1 VITKTQSIQAGSPQ
15 RFTAQFSGVSRP
27 ELFGGNAMKT
37 QAQQNYAA
45 KRFDPRWQKKRLE
58 IMQRDEFK
66 CTECND
72 EKSTLNVHHR
82 YYVKNREVW
91 DYPAFSLVTLCEG
104 CHSTAHPKLADDE
117 ESAMSEWEAGIG
129 ILAEGK
135 DWPADF
141 WRLGELLA
149 IDFGVNLKGLISFL
163 EKQIADHKANKAE
176 ALP

>member
-1 VITKTQSIQAGSPQ
+1 
-15 RFTAQFSGVSRP
+15 
-27 ELFGGNAMKT
+27 MKT

-82 YYVKNREVW
+82 YYVKNRDVW

-104 CHSTAHPKLADDE
+104 CHSTAHTKLADDE
-117 ESAMSEWEAGIG
+117 ESTMSEWEAGIG

-163 EKQIADHKANKAE
+163 EKQIADHKANKDKVE

>member
-1 VITKTQSIQAGSPQ
+1 
-15 RFTAQFSGVSRP
+15 
-27 ELFGGNAMKT
+27 MKT
-37 QAQQNYAA
+37 QARQNYAA
-45 KRFDPRWQKKRLE
+45 ERLDPRWQKKRLE

-66 CTECND
+66 CTECGD

-82 YYVKNREVW
+82 YYVKNRDVW

-104 CHSTAHPKLADDE
+104 CHSTAHTKLADDE
-117 ESAMSEWEAGIG
+117 ESTMSEWEAGIG

-163 EKQIADHKANKAE
+163 EKQIADHKANKDKVE

>member
-1 VITKTQSIQAGSPQ
+1 
-15 RFTAQFSGVSRP
+15 
-27 ELFGGNAMKT
+27 MKT

-45 KRFDPRWQKKRLE
+45 ERLDPRWQKKRLE

-163 EKQIADHKANKAE
+163 EKQIADHKESKAE
-176 ALP
+176 APRSDEIAL

>member
-1 VITKTQSIQAGSPQ
+1 
-15 RFTAQFSGVSRP
+15 
-27 ELFGGNAMKT
+27 MKT

-66 CTECND
+66 CTECGD

-82 YYVKNREVW
+82 YYVKNRDVW

-104 CHSTAHPKLADDE
+104 CHSTAHTKLADDE
-117 ESAMSEWEAGIG
+117 ESTMSEWEAGIG

-163 EKQIADHKANKAE
+163 EKQIADHKANKDKVE

>member
-1 VITKTQSIQAGSPQ
+1 
-15 RFTAQFSGVSRP
+15 
-27 ELFGGNAMKT
+27 MKT
-37 QAQQNYAA
+37 QARQNYAA
-45 KRFDPRWQKKRLE
+45 ERLDPRWQKKRLE

-66 CTECND
+66 CTECGD

-82 YYVKNREVW
+82 YYVKNRDVW

-104 CHSTAHPKLADDE
+104 CHSTAHTKLADDE
-117 ESAMSEWEAGIG
+117 ESTMSEWEAGIG

-149 IDFGVNLKGLISFL
+149 VDFGVNLKGLISFL
-163 EKQIADHKANKAE
+163 EKQIADHKANKDKVE

>member
-1 VITKTQSIQAGSPQ
+1 
-15 RFTAQFSGVSRP
+15 
-27 ELFGGNAMKT
+27 MKT

-45 KRFDPRWQKKRLE
+45 KRLDPRWQKKRLE

-66 CTECND
+66 CTECGD

-82 YYVKNREVW
+82 YYVKNRDVW

-104 CHSTAHPKLADDE
+104 CHSTAHTKLADDE
-117 ESAMSEWEAGIG
+117 ESTMSEWEAGIG

-163 EKQIADHKANKAE
+163 EKQIADHKANKDKVE